1 MPIEGEYEPS
11 PAQWVRDQ
19 VAEYES
25 SGGQRGNML
34 GNTEMPVIIVTMRG
48 RVSGK
53 VRKLPVMRVEHGGQ
67 YAIVASKGGTPENPD
82 WYHNLVANPAAVA
95 IQDGPEPF
103 DVEVR
108 EVSGDERV
116 AWWDRAVAAYPPYA
130 EYQTKT
136 SRVIPVFVATRV

>member
-1 MPIEGEYEPS
+1 
-11 PAQWVRDQ
+11 
-19 VAEYES
+19 
-25 SGGQRGNML
+25 
-34 GNTEMPVIIVTMRG
+34 MPVIIVTMRG

-53 VRKLPVMRVEHGGQ
+53 VRKLPVMRVEHGGE
-67 YAIVASKGGTPENPD
+67 YAIVASKGGTPENPE
-82 WYHNLVANPAAVA
+82 WYHNLVANPTAVA

-108 EVSGDERV
+108 EVSGAERA
-116 AWWDRAVAAYPPYA
+116 AWWERAVAAYPPYA

>member
-1 MPIEGEYEPS
+1 MPIEGEYEAS

-25 SGGQRGNML
+25 SGGQRGNVL
-34 GNTEMPVIIVTMRG
+34 GTTEMPVIIVTMRG

-67 YAIVASKGGTPENPD
+67 YAIVASKGGTPENPE
-82 WYHNLVANPAAVA
+82 WYHNLVAHPTEVA

-108 EVSGDERV
+108 EVSGAERA
-116 AWWDRAVAAYPPYA
+116 AWWERAVAAYPPYA

>member
-1 MPIEGEYEPS
+1 MPVTGEYEPS

-53 VRKLPVMRVEHGGQ
+53 VRKLPVMRVESGGQ
-67 YAIVASKGGTPENPD
+67 YAIVASKGGTPENPG

-108 EVSGDERV
+108 EVRGDERV
-116 AWWDRAVAAYPPYA
+116 AWWERAVAAYPPYA

>member
-67 YAIVASKGGTPENPD
+67 YAIVASKGGTPENPG

>member
-1 MPIEGEYEPS
+1 MPVEGEYAPS
-11 PAQWVRDQ
+11 PSEWVRNQ

-25 SGGQRGNML
+25 SGGTQGNQL
-34 GNTEMPVIIVTMRG
+34 GTTGWPVVIVTMRG

-67 YAIVASKGGTPENPD
+67 YAIVASKGGTPENPG

-95 IQDGPEPF
+95 IQDGPAPF